1 MTKNHS
7 PSSINEGQQ
16 LHPGKIIYGSDQVE
30 SYFLTAAEVKNILD
44 NGKTPLVYP
53 LAEAAK
59 GRPVI
64 ALIMAQDKHP
74 DRVEPDYSMY
84 PDYVEA
90 VVKVGGYPVF
100 TVYDRMREQL
110 ELLQP
115 QGIIL
120 IGGDFAFP
128 PEWFENPPA
137 VPVSK
142 RALAYL
148 EMIKYAEE
156 HQLPTLGICG
166 GEQIMAGYC
175 GGGLIREINKGA
187 AETQSHRRG
196 GYIIAHD
203 IIVEENSLLFDIL
216 GKKRLAVNTAHHEA
230 VDPKRP
236 GECRITAYAEDGI
249 IEAIEPK
256 TPWNPFVL
264 GVQWHPERLVKLGDR
279 EQLKIFERFTEECRR
294 VKPAAERD

>member
-1 MTKNHS
+1 MTKNHCPNS
-7 PSSINEGQQ
+7 TNKGQI
-16 LHPGKIIYGSDQVE
+16 LHPGKTVYGSDQVE
-30 SYFLTAAEVKNILD
+30 SCFLTAAEVNSVLD
-44 NGKTPLVYP
+44 CGKIPLVYP
-53 LAEAAK
+53 LAETAE

-90 VVKVGGYPVF
+90 VVKAGGYPVF
-100 TVYDRMREQL
+100 TVYDCMREQL

-175 GGGLIREINKGA
+175 GGGLIREINKNSDE
-187 AETQSHRRG
+187 AENHRRG
-196 GYIIAHD
+196 GYVIAHN
-203 IIVEENSLLFDIL
+203 IIIEKNSLLFDIL
-216 GKKRLAVNTAHHEA
+216 GKQRLAVNTAHHEA
-230 VDPKRP
+230 VNPKRP
-236 GECRITAYAEDGI
+236 GHCRITAHAEDGI
-249 IEAIEPK
+249 IEAIEPLA
-256 TPWNPFVL
+256 PWNPFVL
-264 GVQWHPERLVKLGDR
+264 GVQWHPERLVKLGDC
-279 EQLKIFERFTEECRR
+279 EQLKIFERLTEECRR
-294 VKPAAERD
+294 VKPVAERD